1 MSRPVRPPIWLIMWV
16 LFSDH
21 TWYKELSGNYYLDLV
36 RLQVFQLQ
44 EMGILSAVMK
54 SAGLCTLAK
63 FFLFLSPGAWYKG
76 STNCHCRFDGLMWLV
91 RFSPLWGRVYVCF
104 EQFTD
109 RLCQDS

>member
-54 SAGLCTLAK
+54 SAGLCTACEI
-63 FFLFLSPGAWYKG
+63 FSFPIAG
-76 STNCHCRFDGLMWLV
+76 SMV
-91 RFSPLWGRVYVCF
+91 
-104 EQFTD
+104 
-109 RLCQDS
+109 